1 MRFINMAR
9 RTGKTTLLINSSYT
23 TGYPIIVKDSAR
35 AKAVKDQAKALG
47 LDIEVI
53 SYLDWINGHYYDNKV
68 LIDEA
73 TELIEGALT
82 RLLRAE
88 VVACTFTIP
97 FTEINNKE
105 SKTNE

>member
-1 MRFINMAR
+1 MAR
-9 RTGKTTLLINSSYT
+9 RSGKTTLLINAAYT

-35 AKAVKDQAKALG
+35 AKAVKDQAESLG
-47 LDIEVI
+47 LDIKVF
-53 SYLDWINGHYYDNKV
+53 SYLDWINSHYHDNKI

-82 RLLRAE
+82 GLLRAE

-97 FTEINNKE
+97 MTEIKNKE
-105 SKTNE
+105 VEK

>member
-9 RTGKTTLLINSSYT
+9 RSGKTTLLINTAYT

-47 LDIEVI
+47 LDIMVV
-53 SYLDWINGHYYDNKV
+53 SYMDWINGHYPDNKV
-68 LIDEA
+68 LVDES
-73 TELIEGALT
+73 TEFIEGALT

-88 VVACTFTIP
+88 IVACTFTIP
-97 FTEINNKE
+97 MTEIKNKE
-105 SKTNE
+105 VEK